1 MTKLYFISP
10 LMSWV
15 LTLMLIPFLRIL
27 ALKTGLIDKPNHR
40 KVHAEAVPLIGGIS
54 IFISIVLTLA
64 LVVPLNNELL
74 VYKNTFTGVVILLI
88 MGILDDRFDL
98 RASLKLSVQ
107 LLLAHF
113 VYSQGIM
120 LSSFHGLLGIYELA
134 AWQQYL
140 LTMVIITGV
149 VNAFNLMD
157 GIDGLAAG
165 LAILGFGIF
174 AVLAFLTGKPLMAL
188 VYLTFIGA
196 LLAFLRFNLSK
207 SQKIFMG
214 DAGSLM
220 IGFVMVV
227 SGLRLIQVARTSAEW
242 SIVTLGV
249 FAVLLVP
256 VFDALRVFRR
266 RVKSGKSPFH
276 ADRTHL
282 HHLILIS
289 GFKHKAAAILI
300 VGIMLLISV
309 IGYISLQFAGLTLA
323 IFSMLLFFFVLSSL
337 LQFNEKI
344 NNWKVFIK
352 VREREN
358 SVTP

>member
-1 MTKLYFISP
+1 MNKLYFISP

-54 IFISIVLTLA
+54 IFISIILTLA
-64 LVVPLNNELL
+64 LVVPLDNELL

-98 RASLKLSVQ
+98 RAMLKLSVQ

-120 LSSFHGLLGIYELA
+120 LTSLHGLLGIYELA
-134 AWQQYL
+134 TWQQYL
-140 LTMVIITGV
+140 LTMIVITGV

-174 AVLAFLTGKPLMAL
+174 AALALLTGKPLMTL

-196 LLAFLRFNLSK
+196 LMAFLRFNLSK
-207 SQKIFMG
+207 TQKIFMG

-227 SGLRLIQVARTSAEW
+227 SGLRLIQVSRSYNEW
-242 SIVTLGV
+242 SVVSLGV

-266 RVKSGKSPFH
+266 RVKAGMSPFH
-276 ADRTHL
+276 ADKTHF

-289 GFKHKAAAILI
+289 GIKHKTATLLI

-323 IFSMLLFFFVLSSL
+323 IFLMLLVFFVLSSL

-344 NNWKVFIK
+344 SNWKSYIK
-352 VREREN
+352 SREL
-358 SVTP
+358 V